1 MSLMSVRER
10 RMLRIRSDQ
19 ILFLIGNSGEVGI
32 IKAGEKKKIFI
43 GMPDK
48 EEIVVFLEPEDL
60 IVVSA
65 FDNGEKAERGIRSLL
80 YLLRELNFPITV
92 LPENHPTS
100 SRLPMVVATG
110 DFIHLNCNIIPGTHP
125 EQDVLC
131 ACNDLSNTEIIA
143 TGDGV
148 KVEGTVK
155 GLKLKIFKNR

>member
-1 MSLMSVRER
+1 MPVRER
-10 RMLRIRSDQ
+10 RSLRIDKDQ
-19 ILFLIGNSGEVGI
+19 ILFLIGSSGELGI
-32 IKAGEKKKIFI
+32 IKAGEKKQIFI

-65 FDNGEKAERGIRSLL
+65 FSNGEKAERGIRSLL

-110 DFIHLNCNIIPGTHP
+110 DHIRLNCNIIPGTHP
-125 EQDVLC
+125 EQDILC
-131 ACNDLSNTEIIA
+131 ACEDLSDTEITA
-143 TGDGV
+143 TKEGIDIEGV
-148 KVEGTVK
+148 VRKF
-155 GLKLKIFKNR
+155 KIENF

>member
-1 MSLMSVRER
+1 MSVRER
-10 RMLRIRSDQ
+10 RSLRIDKDQ
-19 ILFLIGNSGEVGI
+19 ILFLIGSSGELGI
-32 IKAGEKKKIFI
+32 IKAGEKKQIFI

-65 FDNGEKAERGIRSLL
+65 FCNGKKAEKGIRSLL

-110 DFIHLNCNIIPGTHP
+110 DIIRLNCNIVPGTHP
-125 EQDVLC
+125 EQDILC
-131 ACNDLSNTEIIA
+131 ACEDLSDTEITA
-143 TGDGV
+143 TEDGV
-148 KVEGTVK
+148 DILGAVK
-155 GLKLKIFKNR
+155 KFKIENF